1 MNCDELKKIMDEV
14 LDDEVA
20 RDLYAEVKTHLE
32 ACGPC
37 SVEVDTL
44 RKTILI
50 YRGSTPSAALS
61 EDVRQRLFASLSYEY
76 RHTKPNPSS

>member
-1 MNCDELKKIMDEV
+1 VNCDDFKRLMGDI

-20 RDLYAEVKTHLE
+20 RDLYAEVKGHLA

-50 YRGSTPSAALS
+50 YRGSAPDLPLTEGA
-61 EDVRQRLFASLSYEY
+61 RQRLFATLSFEY
-76 RHTKPNPSS
+76 RNRKPNPSS

>member
-1 MNCDELKKIMDEV
+1 MNCDDFKRIMGDL

-20 RDLYAEVKTHLE
+20 RDLYAEVQGHLA

-44 RKTILI
+44 RKTIHI
-50 YRGSTPSAALS
+50 YRSAEPPAAFG
-61 EDVRQRLFASLSYEY
+61 EDVRQRLFASLSFEY
-76 RHTKPNPSS
+76 RNTRPSSSS